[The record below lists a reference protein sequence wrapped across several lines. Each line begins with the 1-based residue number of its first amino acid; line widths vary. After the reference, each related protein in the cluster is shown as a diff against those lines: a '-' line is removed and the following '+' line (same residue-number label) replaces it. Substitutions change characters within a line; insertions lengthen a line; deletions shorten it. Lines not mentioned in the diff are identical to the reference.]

1 LGEGEQIYL
10 NGGMEQG
17 LKVGDRFVVL
27 KTLVHQFMHPIIAK
41 KKLGDV
47 IQQVGV
53 VRVIHTQAKS
63 STAVIERSLDAVS
76 IGDHLTRFVEPAN
89 IPTQLRTDTAEPV
102 KISANAAMVI
112 YSRDAKL
119 FSSGGDM
126 MIIDKGSND
135 GLKVGEVLLVA
146 RNRSFAI
153 GSDTD
158 KHPATDS
165 TTYYLG
171 QALVVRTEAQTS
183 TCRVLRSIEEMRK
196 GDLVTQ

>member
-1 LGEGEQIYL
+1 
-10 NGGMEQG
+10 
-17 LKVGDRFVVL
+17 
-27 KTLVHQFMHPIIAK
+27 
-41 KKLGDV
+41 
-47 IQQVGV
+47 
-53 VRVIHTQAKS
+53 
-63 STAVIERSLDAVS
+63 
-76 IGDHLTRFVEPAN
+76 
-89 IPTQLRTDTAEPV
+89 
-102 KISANAAMVI
+102 
-112 YSRDAKL
+112 
-119 FSSGGDM
+119 M